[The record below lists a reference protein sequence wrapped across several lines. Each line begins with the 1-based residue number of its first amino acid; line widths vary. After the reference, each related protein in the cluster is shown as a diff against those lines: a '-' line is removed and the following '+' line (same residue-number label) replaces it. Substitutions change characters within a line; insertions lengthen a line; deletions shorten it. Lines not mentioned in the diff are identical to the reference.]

1 MDLTTFLGILSS
13 FGLVILAIVSQG
25 SITIFFSW
33 ESLLI
38 VLGGTFGA
46 VLVNYPVGEVLRVF
60 RVVKKAFFY
69 RGDDLVDL
77 VPKMVEYSRGAR
89 KDGLLILERYIGGE
103 EDLFVAE
110 GLRMIV
116 DGVTPETIR
125 EVLSN
130 EIDYL
135 GERHRVGYEIFEAMG
150 TYAPAFGMIG
160 TLIGLILM
168 LKSLSDP
175 AKISQAMSLALITTF
190 YGAILSNI
198 LFLPIAGK
206 LKERSRFEVLKK
218 QMCLNGLLAI
228 QGGDIP
234 KVVEQKLV
242 SYLPSEIRA
251 KYLKEGALE

>member
-1 MDLTTFLGILSS
+1 
-13 FGLVILAIVSQG
+13 
-25 SITIFFSW
+25 
-33 ESLLI
+33 
-38 VLGGTFGA
+38 
-46 VLVNYPVGEVLRVF
+46 
-60 RVVKKAFFY
+60 
-69 RGDDLVDL
+69 
-77 VPKMVEYSRGAR
+77 
-89 KDGLLILERYIGGE
+89 
-103 EDLFVAE
+103 
-110 GLRMIV
+110 MIV

-150 TYAPAFGMIG
+150 TYAPAFRNDRNPDRA
-160 TLIGLILM
+160 
-168 LKSLSDP
+168 DP
-175 AKISQAMSLALITTF
+175 DAQVPERSAKISQAMSLALITTF

-198 LFLPIAGK
+198 LFLPIIGK

-228 QGGDIP
+228 QRGDIP

>member
-46 VLVNYPVGEVLRVF
+46 VLVNYPLGEVLRVF

-135 GERHRVGYEIFEAMG
+135 GERHRIHIGFNLTADFSQRYSGPVEAQAELMNLVGNLVNLPLPCG
-150 TYAPAFGMIG
+150 
-160 TLIGLILM
+160 
-168 LKSLSDP
+168 KDP
-175 AKISQAMSLALITTF
+175 SGRKR
-190 YGAILSNI
+190 GGNI
-198 LFLPIAGK
+198 
-206 LKERSRFEVLKK
+206 
-218 QMCLNGLLAI
+218 
-228 QGGDIP
+228 
-234 KVVEQKLV
+234 
-242 SYLPSEIRA
+242 
-251 KYLKEGALE
+251 